1 MLPMATMVAKRGA
14 GDSGKNA
21 QAATAAITLPPRIR
35 PKMMVMTWH
44 RYLEV
49 EPREAMVPETIKRK
63 GLPEGHNYS
72 GR

>member
-1 MLPMATMVAKRGA
+1 MLPMATMVAKEEPEIA
-14 GDSGKNA
+14 AKNA

-49 EPREAMVPETIKRK
+49 EPREAMVPETIK